1 MALSSFHFLG
11 MDKTFPPF
19 KLILDKY
26 KKAEGSTTLVDALK
40 LNRCN
45 SDSYTHM
52 NKMVYHLASNFISYD
67 PLYLDE
73 NEHMNFQGKQL
84 VSYFF
89 TD

>member
-26 KKAEGSTTLVDALK
+26 KRAEGTNTLVDALK

-67 PLYLDE
+67 PLYADE